1 MTRLKVKIDKEK
13 DLPELQALFD
23 RMGIKYWLTEDDDLL
38 DPANKENAAP
48 KTATEEEDV

>member
-23 RMGIKYWLTEDDDLL
+23 RMGIKYWLTEDDDLVN
-38 DPANKENAAP
+38 PAN
-48 KTATEEEDV
+48 TESTKPETSTEDDEV

>member
-23 RMGIKYWLTEDDDLL
+23 RMGIKYWLTEDDDL
-38 DPANKENAAP
+38 AEAASIENAEP
-48 KTATEEEDV
+48 KVGREDEEE